1 MLLRFPAMENS
12 VVTYRTATMAC
23 LAMGVVLRTVQY
35 GAQASLWLDELALA
49 HTIVVRDLVRLVTE
63 PLAYQQ
69 VAPAGFLVLQKI
81 ATSALGTGELGFRVV
96 PWLASI
102 AALFVFWRVAI
113 RLLPQGAALLALT
126 LFSGGIAFTSYAGQA
141 KQYSTDVLAVLV
153 LIWAGCELLR
163 PSARATLP
171 VAGGCAALL
180 VSLPGVLVGAAAGLA
195 LLVSALRTGR
205 PNRRVL
211 LTSGTAWTAA
221 ALITVA
227 FAQWTVNADTRAY
240 METFWVR
247 GFPPP
252 PWQGVD
258 ALMWVPGALTQ
269 VLGFALFHWLAE
281 EWLFSVT
288 ALLLVMAAVPGA
300 WWLTRRHGYAAAM
313 VMAPVVVAAI
323 AAAARVLPLNGR
335 VSLWLGPPLLLLA
348 TAGVAAAVEWL
359 PPRLRL
365 VPNGLGIGAG
375 ALAVVAAVII
385 EPPPFST
392 QEMRPILEQVAAA
405 AHPADRI
412 YVYYGARLAVRYYGP
427 GLGLVEWTEG
437 RCHRGESVNYLRELD
452 AFRGEPRVW
461 VIWTHALARYG
472 EPEAIRSYLGAI
484 GLERMRIDEPSGSAQ
499 ALLYDLS
506 NSDRL
511 ALTTAD
517 THTIPP
523 PEFPDEGRHVPCGGP
538 ANDASVVR

>member
-1 MLLRFPAMENS
+1 
-12 VVTYRTATMAC
+12 MAC
-23 LAMGVVLRTVQY
+23 LTMGVVLRTVQY

-81 ATSALGTGELGFRVV
+81 AISALGAGELGFRVV

-102 AALFVFWRVAI
+102 AALFVFWRVTM

-126 LFSGGIAFTSYAGQA
+126 LFAGGIAFTSYAGQA

-153 LIWAGCELLR
+153 LIWAGCVLLR
-163 PSARATLP
+163 PHARAPLP
-171 VAGGCAALL
+171 VAAGCVALL
-180 VSLPGVLVGAAAGLA
+180 VSLPGVLVGAAAGLMLMVRA
-195 LLVSALRTGR
+195 RRTGA
-205 PNRRVL
+205 PQPRVL
-211 LTSGTAWTAA
+211 LTAGAAWTAA

-281 EWLFSVT
+281 EPLFSVAT
-288 ALLLVMAAVPGA
+288 LGFAVATLPGA

-323 AAAARVLPLNGR
+323 AAGMRVLPLNGR

-348 TAGVAAAVEWL
+348 AAGVAAAVEWL

-375 ALAVVAAVII
+375 ALAVIAAVII

-405 AHPADRI
+405 AHPTDRI

-427 GLGLVEWTEG
+427 GFGLAEWTEG
-437 RCHRGESVNYLRELD
+437 RCHRGAPVNYLHELD
-452 AFRGEPRVW
+452 VFRGQPRVW
-461 VIWTHALARYG
+461 VIWTHALVRYG

-484 GLERMRIDEPSGSAQ
+484 GLERMRIDVPSGSAQ

-506 NSDRL
+506 DTERL
-511 ALTTAD
+511 ASTTAD
-517 THTIPP
+517 THPIPP